1 MVHAFKQVNPHAV
14 KTRTAIK
21 QEFTC

>member
-1 MVHAFKQVNPHAV
+1 M

-21 QEFTC
+21 LHGKKKS